1 MKKKLEHTRAISA
14 RILTELF
21 ENEQPFVPYASPHYQ
36 FAKTQEDKAFIT
48 ELCFQTL
55 RAYPKLELISE
66 QLLDKPFRRQDTDIY
81 FLLLIGLGELNRE
94 QKSHAAIFEAV
105 EGCIHLNKAWAKKV
119 VNACLRRYQ
128 REKINLDEQLKNSVV
143 YQNEHPL
150 WLIQK
155 MKHAWPEHWQ
165 SILTEN
171 NAHPPMT
178 LWVNPQ
184 KTTVTAYQDY
194 VEASPIPG
202 CPFGLNLTE
211 PMPQSE
217 LPEYTSG
224 WVNVQNASAQLASQL
239 LNIDDAQV
247 PLSILDA
254 CAAPGN
260 KTATLLAQLKHPQSH
275 VLALDVHKKRLQSA
289 QATLTRLGLD
299 NPDNLTLIQAN
310 AGDIDSWQQEK
321 FTAMLFDRILLDS
334 PCSGTGVIRRHPDIK
349 CHLSEE
355 RLTEVKAQQ
364 AKLLQALWPLLKPG
378 GLFLYATC
386 SILPEENEEQIK
398 QLVSMF
404 TDIKIESINLKL
416 DSMASSPK
424 LSYGLQILPQG
435 VWDGFYYCL
444 MSKKIG

>member
-21 ENEQPFVPYASPHYQ
+21 ETEQPFVPYASPAYQ

-66 QLLDKPFRRQDTDIY
+66 QLLDKPFRHQDTDIY

-128 REKINLDEQLKNSVV
+128 REKINIDEQLKNSVV

-155 MKHAWPEHWQ
+155 IKQAWPDNWE
-165 SILTEN
+165 SILTAN
-171 NAHPPMT
+171 NEHPPMT

-184 KTTVTAYQDY
+184 KTTVTAYQEY

-239 LNIDDAQV
+239 LNIDDSQT
-247 PLSILDA
+247 PLNILDA

-260 KTATLLAQLKHPQSH
+260 KTATLLAQLSHPQSH

-289 QATLTRLGLD
+289 QTALTRLGLD
-299 NPDNLTLIQAN
+299 NANHLTLIQAN
-310 AGDIDSWQQEK
+310 AGNIESWQQEK
-321 FTAMLFDRILLDS
+321 SPLIFDRILLDA

-364 AKLLQALWPLLKPG
+364 AKLLQTLWPLLSPN

-398 QLVSMF
+398 QLLSMF
-404 TDIKIESINLKL
+404 TDIKIEPINLTL

-444 MSKKIG
+444 MSKKTG

>member
-1 MKKKLEHTRAISA
+1 MKKKLTHTRAISA
-14 RILTELF
+14 RILSELF
-21 ENEQPFVPYASPHYQ
+21 ETEQPFVPYASPTYQ

-55 RAYPKLELISE
+55 RAYPKLELLSQ
-66 QLLDKPFRRQDTDIY
+66 QLLDKPFRHQDTDIY

-105 EGCIHLNKAWAKKV
+105 EGCEHLNKIWAKKV

-128 REKINLDEQLKNSVV
+128 REKETLEAKLKKDWV
-143 YQNEHPL
+143 YQTEHPH

-155 MKHAWPEHWQ
+155 IKQAWPDNWEH
-165 SILTEN
+165 ILTEN
-171 NAHPPMT
+171 NTHPPMT
-178 LWVNPQ
+178 LWVNPK
-184 KTTVTAYQDY
+184 KTTLTAYQNY
-194 VEASPIPG
+194 VEASLIAG
-202 CPFGLNLTE
+202 CPFGLNLTD

-239 LNIDDAQV
+239 LNIDDAQA
-247 PLSILDA
+247 PLNILDA

-260 KTATLLAQLKHPQSH
+260 KTATLLALLHHPQSH
-275 VLALDVHKKRLQSA
+275 VVALDVHKKRLQSA
-289 QATLTRLGLD
+289 QNTLTRLGLD
-299 NPDNLTLIQAN
+299 NPENLTLIQAN
-310 AGDIDSWQQEK
+310 AANLDAWRQEK
-321 FTAMLFDRILLDS
+321 ISPLFDRILLDS

-364 AKLLQALWPLLKPG
+364 AKLLETLWSLLSPG

-398 QLVSMF
+398 QLLSKF

-416 DSMASSPK
+416 DSMLSSPK
-424 LSYGLQILPQG
+424 LSYGFQILPQG

-444 MSKKIG
+444 MSKKTI